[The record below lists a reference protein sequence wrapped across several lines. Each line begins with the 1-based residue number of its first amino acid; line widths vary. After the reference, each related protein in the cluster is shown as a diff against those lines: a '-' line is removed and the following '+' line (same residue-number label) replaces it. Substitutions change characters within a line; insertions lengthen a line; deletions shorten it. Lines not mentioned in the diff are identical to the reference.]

1 MRPEIKNM
9 NGVVN
14 SIVNAK
20 NQNFALVSITTFTG
34 ANETLV
40 ISKEIALQYI
50 GTIGKLCSI
59 SYEECRAG
67 ITTYVDPDDPTGSEI
82 FHETDHKRL
91 KSITVHNPIS
101 LLLACRAEGLSDLYQ
116 DLLNLQNA
124 E

>member
-1 MRPEIKNM
+1 MRPEIKNL

-20 NQNFALVSITTFTG
+20 NQNFALISVTTLTG
-34 ANETLV
+34 VNETLV
-40 ISKEIALQYI
+40 VGKEIALQYVA
-50 GTIGKLCSI
+50 TIGKLCLV

-67 ITTYVDPDDPTGSEI
+67 VTAYIDPDDPTGSEVY
-82 FHETDHKRL
+82 HETDHKSL
-91 KSITVHNPIS
+91 KSITVHNSIS
-101 LLLACRAEGLSDLYQ
+101 LLLACRAEGIEDLYK